1 MAQLSLVNI
10 EKVYGS
16 ASAVRDVSLEVESG
30 EFVSFLG
37 PSGSGKTTTLS
48 MVAGFVSPTKG
59 SILVG
64 GRDITNVPPYRRRIG
79 MVFQDYSLFPHMNVA
94 QNIGFPL
101 AMQKVDK
108 AQRARRVGEVLEI
121 VGLQGMDARFPVEL
135 SGGQQQR
142 VAIARAIVYQPQI
155 LLMDEP
161 LGALDRMLR
170 ERLQLEIKQIQKRL
184 GITTLYVTHDQGE
197 ALTMSDRV
205 CVFNDGEIA
214 QIGCPVSL
222 YERPESRFIAGF
234 VGETNFL
241 EATVRDCISA
251 GDAWRCT
258 VLFEGG
264 VSATVPVAQ
273 PFSAGTKLTASIR
286 PEHIRLCTKDVG
298 AAPESVI
305 VSVQIGDVIYRGE
318 SSIMRGQLDSG
329 DEIAVR
335 LTATDVEGLA
345 GETVHLCWQPD
356 KMVLLNK

>member
-1 MAQLSLVNI
+1 MAHLSLVNI
-10 EKVYGS
+10 EKDYGS
-16 ASAVRDVSLEVESG
+16 ASAVRKVLLEVESG

-37 PSGSGKTTTLS
+37 PSGSGKTTTLA
-48 MVAGFVSPTKG
+48 MVAGFVAPTRG
-59 SILVG
+59 SILVD
-64 GRDITNVPPYRRRIG
+64 GREITGVPPHRRNIG

-94 QNIGFPL
+94 QNVAFPL
-101 AMQKVDK
+101 AMRNVDK
-108 AQRARRVGEVLEI
+108 AERARRVGEVLEL
-121 VGLQGMDARFPVEL
+121 VGLQGMDARFPSEL

-214 QIGCPVSL
+214 QVGRPVSL

-241 EATVRDCISA
+241 EATVRDCVSA
-251 GDAWRCT
+251 GDLWRCT
-258 VLFEGG
+258 VSLEGG
-264 VSATVPVAQ
+264 LPATVSVTQ
-273 PFSAGTKLTASIR
+273 PFPPGTRLTASIR
-286 PEHIRLCTKDVG
+286 PEHIRLCTKDG
-298 AAPESVI
+298 SAASHSI
-305 VSVQIGDVIYRGE
+305 VVSARIADVVYRGE
-318 SSIMRGQLDSG
+318 SSTMRARLDSG
-329 DEIAVR
+329 GVIAMR
-335 LTATDVEGLA
+335 LAAAGVEVSA
-345 GETVHLCWQPD
+345 GDAVHLCWQPD
-356 KMVLLNK
+356 KMILLNK